1 MASRSILAAAV
12 LFGIAFG
19 IAGAAAAAEPDT
31 RVFEMRT
38 YYAPPGRLDDLHAR
52 FRNHAL
58 KLIDKHGIT
67 SVGYWTPVENPDNK
81 LIFVLAFP
89 SAEAREKAWKAF
101 LADPDWKEARKITE
115 ADGPIVAKIESVVLG
130 ATDYSPVVAPA
141 VEDDRVFELRT
152 YVASPGNLGNLN
164 ARFRNHT
171 LKLFEKHGIT
181 NVVYWCPLE
190 GQPGAGE
197 QLIYLIA
204 HKSVD
209 AAKASFDAFRQDP
222 AWIAAR
228 AASEEKAGGSLTA
241 PGGVRSEFLRA
252 TDYSPLR

>member
-1 MASRSILAAAV
+1 MASKGILAAAV
-12 LFGIAFG
+12 VLGL
-19 IAGAAAAAEPDT
+19 AGAAAAAEQDT

-38 YYAPPGRLDDLHAR
+38 YYSPPGRLDDLHAR
-52 FRNHAL
+52 FRDYTL
-58 KLIDKHGIT
+58 ELLEKHGLT
-67 SVGYWTPVENPDNK
+67 SIGYWTPVENTENK

-89 SAEAREKAWKAF
+89 SREAREAAWKAF
-101 LADPDWKEARKITE
+101 VADPAWKEARRITE
-115 ADGPIVAKIESVVLG
+115 ADGPIVGKVESVLLG
-130 ATDYSPVVAPA
+130 ATDYSPIVEPA
-141 VEDDRVFELRT
+141 AEGDRVFELRT
-152 YVASPGNLGNLN
+152 YIASAGNLGNLN

-171 LKLFEKHGIT
+171 VKLFEKHGIT

-197 QLIYLIA
+197 KLVYFIA

-209 AAKASFDAFRQDP
+209 AAKASFDTFRADP

-228 AASEEKAGGSLTA
+228 AASEEEAGGSLTA
-241 PGGVRSEFLRA
+241 PGGVQSEFLKA

>member
-1 MASRSILAAAV
+1 MTSKSIPAAAV
-12 LFGIAFG
+12 FLGLAIA
-19 IAGAAAAAEPDT
+19 ASAAEPDT

-38 YYAPPGRLDDLHAR
+38 YYAPAGRLDDLHAR
-52 FRNHAL
+52 FRDHTL
-58 KLIDKHGIT
+58 KLFEKHGLT
-67 SVGYWTPVENPDNK
+67 SIGYWTPIDNAENK

-89 SAEAREKAWKAF
+89 SLEARENAWKAF
-101 LADPDWKEARKITE
+101 VADPDWQEARKVTE
-115 ADGPIVAKIESVVLG
+115 ADGPIVSKVESVLLG
-130 ATDYSPVVAPA
+130 ATDYSPVVQPA
-141 VEDDRVFELRT
+141 AVGDRIFEMRT
-152 YVASPGNLGNLN
+152 YIASPGNLGNLN
-164 ARFRNHT
+164 ARFRGHT

-209 AAKASFDAFRQDP
+209 AAKESFGAFRQDP
-222 AWIAAR
+222 AWLAAR

-241 PGGVRSEFLRA
+241 PEGVRSEYLKA

>member
-1 MASRSILAAAV
+1 MTSRSILAAAIV
-12 LFGIAFG
+12 LGMAS
-19 IAGAAAAAEPDT
+19 AATAADRDT

-38 YYAPPGRLDDLHAR
+38 YFAPPGRLDDLHAR
-52 FRNHAL
+52 FRDYTL
-58 KLIDKHGIT
+58 RLFDKHGLT
-67 SVGYWTPVENPDNK
+67 SIGYWTPIENPENK

-89 SAEAREKAWKAF
+89 SQEAREKAWKAF
-101 LADPDWKEARKITE
+101 VADPDWKAARKITE
-115 ADGPIVAKIESVVLG
+115 ADGPIVSKIESVLLG
-130 ATDYSPVVAPA
+130 PTDYSPVVQPEAA
-141 VEDDRVFELRT
+141 GDRVFELRT
-152 YVASPGNLGNLN
+152 YIASPGNLGNLN

-171 LKLFEKHGIT
+171 VKLFEKHGIT

-197 QLIYLIA
+197 TLIYLIA

-209 AAKASFDAFRQDP
+209 AAKASFDTFRADP
-222 AWIAAR
+222 AWITAR

-241 PGGVRSEFLRA
+241 PGGVRSEFLEA